1 MMWMPEQPPT
11 LLRLLTPQ
19 LDATSVFPAVA
30 LLTLAAYLAGVRSL
44 HARRRQWPWYRTA
57 SFVTGIA
64 TVLLVTA
71 TQVMGYGMMLFSVH
85 MLQKLV
91 LSVLSAMLIMLGAP
105 ISLAVRT
112 LPRRGLG
119 AACRRL
125 LLGLLRS
132 RTAKVVAHPAVTTTI
147 FIGSLYGIYFTPLFD
162 VLMRSAAGN
171 VAMLTLFLGTGLLA
185 FGGALGVG
193 PWPHRASPPVRLIEL
208 MAPGP
213 LHAFFAV
220 AVMMASRPLVQTFT
234 HAPQGWGVDVMTD
247 QLAAGNIVWGFGE
260 VPTVAAAVI
269 IYAQWVSAT
278 RRTAG
283 VTDARADAELDAYNA
298 HLERLAAQATNR
310 R

>member
-1 MMWMPEQPPT
+1 MPEQPPT

-30 LLTLAAYLAGVRSL
+30 LLGLVAYLAGVRAL
-44 HARRRQWPWYRTA
+44 HARRRRWPWYRTA
-57 SFVTGIA
+57 SFTAGIG
-64 TVLLVTA
+64 TVLLVTG
-71 TQVMGYGMMLFSVH
+71 TQVMGYGMTLFSVH

-105 ISLAVRT
+105 VILAVRT
-112 LPRRGLG
+112 LPRRGIG
-119 AACRRL
+119 AGCRRL

-132 RTAKVVAHPAVTTTI
+132 RATRVLAHPAVTTAV

-162 VLMRSAAGN
+162 VLMRSATGN

-185 FGGALGVG
+185 FGGAFAIG

-220 AVMMASRPLVQTFT
+220 AVMMANRPLVQTFT
-234 HAPQGWGVDVMTD
+234 HPPQSWGVDVMTD

-260 VPTVAAAVI
+260 VPTIAAAVVI
-269 IYAQWVSAT
+269 FAQWVGAN
-278 RRTAG
+278 RRQTDA
-283 VTDARADAELDAYNA
+283 TDARADAERDAYNA
-298 HLERLAAQATNR
+298 RLEQLATRAQAPDR